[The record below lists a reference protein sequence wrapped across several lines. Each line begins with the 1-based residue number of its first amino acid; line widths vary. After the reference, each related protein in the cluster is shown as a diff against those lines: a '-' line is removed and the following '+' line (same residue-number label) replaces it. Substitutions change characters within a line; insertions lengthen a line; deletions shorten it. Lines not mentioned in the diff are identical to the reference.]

1 MAKKTN
7 RKPVVDES
15 HLGEMWTLVEVE
27 DGHTKPVLT
36 TFNSLDLL
44 LAHANKHVD
53 IEELQAS
60 DDYAGVLTPDRKLI
74 DLVPKLVLDDSS
86 PPTPSTKEE
95 TNG

>member
-1 MAKKTN
+1 MAKKTKS
-7 RKPVVDES
+7 KPVLDAVPY
-15 HLGEMWTLVEVE
+15 LGELWTLVEVE
-27 DGHTKPVLT
+27 TKPVLT

-53 IEELQAS
+53 IESLQTS
-60 DDYAGVLTPDRKLI
+60 DDYVGVLTPNRELI